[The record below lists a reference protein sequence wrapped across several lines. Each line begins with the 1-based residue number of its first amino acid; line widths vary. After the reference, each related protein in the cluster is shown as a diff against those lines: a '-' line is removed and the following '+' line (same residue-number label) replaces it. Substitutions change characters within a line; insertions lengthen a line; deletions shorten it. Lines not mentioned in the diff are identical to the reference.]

1 MSPAAGA
8 HAMASPHELTAA
20 PRARGLAVAAENL
33 LLTGTFAILVA
44 LPLAEIALRAV
55 ANVGFEGSS
64 SLTQHLTFVIA
75 VLGAAVAAR
84 EDRLL
89 GFSAVA
95 LLGERL
101 ARHARIAGCGVAAAV
116 SAIFALASVQF
127 VAAERAAGRVLAH
140 GIPVWLVEAL
150 LPAGFVLVAARLLV
164 RASDRVGGRTCAT
177 LIALALTALL
187 AYSPLP
193 PRDLVAPG
201 LVLLGVATLLGA
213 PLFAAIGGAGLLLLW
228 GDGVPIA
235 AAAVNHYG
243 LTANPS
249 LPAKTA
255 QEVINYAKAQPGK
268 VAFSSSGAGTSSH
281 LAAEMFKSA
290 AKIDMLH
297 VPYKGG
303 GPSVAAAVSGEVQLT
318 FNVITGPMPM
328 VRAGKLR
335 AIAVTSPKRAPAAPE
350 VPTVAESGLPGFEM
364 IAWYNTFAPGRTPD
378 GITRKLNAEFNR
390 ILQLP
395 DVREKLSG
403 QGVTAMIGTPA
414 DLSKYLDFEV
424 ERWAKVIKEAGIKL
438 N

>member
-1 MSPAAGA
+1 MTMRKLLLISLLCWTAPGWSQDYPAKPVRIVVAFAPGASTDILAREVAHRLTGSQGKSFLVENRAAGA
-8 HAMASPHELTAA
+8 GGTVGTAYVAKSPPDGYT
-20 PRARGLAVAAENL
+20 
-33 LLTGTFAILVA
+33 LLTTSGGIATNVSLYK
-44 LPLAEIALRAV
+44 LPYDPRKDLAP
-55 ANVGFEGSS
+55 
-64 SLTQHLTFVIA
+64 
-75 VLGAAVAAR
+75 
-84 EDRLL
+84 
-89 GFSAVA
+89 VA
-95 LLGERL
+95 LL
-101 ARHARIAGCGVAAAV
+101 A
-116 SAIFALASVQF
+116 QM
-127 VAAERAAGRVLAH
+127 
-140 GIPVWLVEAL
+140 PY
-150 LPAGFVLVAARLLV
+150 
-164 RASDRVGGRTCAT
+164 
-177 LIALALTALL
+177 LIA
-187 AYSPLP
+187 
-193 PRDLVAPG
+193 
-201 LVLLGVATLLGA
+201 
-213 PLFAAIGGAGLLLLW
+213 
-228 GDGVPIA
+228 
-235 AAAVNHYG
+235 
-243 LTANPS
+243 ANPS

-255 QEVINYAKAQPGK
+255 QDVINYAKAQPGK

-303 GPSVAAAVSGEVQLT
+303 GPSVAAAVSGDVQLT

-378 GITRKLNAEFNR
+378 AITRKLNAEFNR